1 MKGVELDLVGVGTRL
16 QAACDAAGGQQ
27 AWARRH
33 GISPSYVSDVLHA
46 RRDPGAAILRALGLA
61 KLVKYVIVRRV
72 NG

>member
-1 MKGVELDLVGVGTRL
+1 MSAQLLDLVGVCTRL

-33 GISPSYVSDVLHA
+33 DISPSYVSDVLHA
-46 RRDPGAAILRALGLA
+46 RRAPGDSILQALGLA
-61 KLVKYVIVRRV
+61 RVVKYVIVRRV